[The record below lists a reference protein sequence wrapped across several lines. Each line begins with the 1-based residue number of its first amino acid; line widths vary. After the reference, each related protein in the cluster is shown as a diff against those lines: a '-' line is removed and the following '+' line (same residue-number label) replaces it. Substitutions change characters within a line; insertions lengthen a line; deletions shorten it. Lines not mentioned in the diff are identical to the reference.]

1 MNPTEWLLTEG
12 WGYSTTKELVSRLC
26 RHLVEDCGIPLS
38 RLFCFVRILHPQ
50 VFANSYTWRRTT
62 GTVDSESAPYEEL
75 ESALYRDSPCAVLSE
90 GAAAIRRRLDIS
102 HPWLDYP
109 ILHDLRAEGAA
120 DYVAMP
126 VPFTDGRSRVPT
138 VPAAKASSDHSV
150 WSLNGQY
157 LENRTI
163 RDSASVALCDH
174 LTEAFFEAAEIFKL
188 AAHLGEMRRDDDPN
202 VIASV
207 ILFINQAQKVSD
219 FVEGKTEFSVASDE
233 TKALD
238 LIRCVNAVAT
248 RRPAGL
254 RHDTDAL
261 VVTNGLNI
269 AACQFGNF
277 ADRHALVF

>member
-1 MNPTEWLLTEG
+1 MKDEPNRVAPDRGAGIFDDKGAGVGAMSSPGRGLRYPFISVVLL
-12 WGYSTTKELVSRLC
+12 RP
-26 RHLVEDCGIPLS
+26 HM
-38 RLFCFVRILHPQ
+38 HPQ

-62 GTVDSESAPYEEL
+62 GTVESVSAPYDEL

-90 GAAAIRRRLDIS
+90 GAT
-102 HPWLDYP
+102 
-109 ILHDLRAEGAA
+109 

-126 VPFTDGRSRVPT
+126 VPFTDGRSRLPT
-138 VPAAKASSDHSV
+138 VPAAKASSDRSV

-157 LENRTI
+157 LENRTF

-174 LTEAFFEAAEIFKL
+174 LTEAFFEAAEIFNL

-238 LIRCVNAVAT
+238 LIRWVNAVAT